1 MASRLNPS
9 PFGDGATVRPGMVVP
24 PARNDIHPRSLPEDR
39 SEGNLNPDPN
49 LEHGLQHTGHAS
61 SSQPFSPASNQKAS
75 GHAPSGEPWDDDGA
89 GNPLPRNPAARYGLE
104 DEEEDEMG
112 AGRSDDR
119 A

>member
-1 MASRLNPS
+1 MARLNPS

-39 SEGNLNPDPN
+39 AEGNLSPDPN
-49 LEHGLQHTGHAS
+49 LEHGILHPGGHAPS
-61 SSQPFSPASNQKAS
+61 VRDPA

-112 AGRSDDR
+112 AGRSGDQ